1 MQKVLRKRVFRSLK
15 KHFVRYAMLGM
26 MIALGIFL
34 VVTIVGS
41 AETLIRGTED
51 MAKETNLEDGEFEV
65 FVPLTKSEKDHIAD
79 MGIELEE
86 QFFFDQQME
95 KESDGTVRIFKVRKN
110 INRLHM
116 IDGAEPLKEDEI
128 AIEKRYAEE
137 HSIHVG
143 DTFNISGADY
153 KVSGIT
159 VVSDYDGPFKEV
171 SDTSCNSKLFGPVRE
186 TMRSRKDSPP
196 CRSHRGSAA
205 HVP

>member
-65 FVPLTKSEKDHIAD
+65 FVPLTKSEKDHIAG

-116 IDGAEPLKEDEI
+116 IEGAEPLKEDEI

-137 HSIHVG
+137 HDIHTG
-143 DTFNISGADY
+143 DGFVIAGTEY

-171 SDTSCNSKLFGPVRE
+171 SDTSCNSKLFGPVFITEEAYNEFRE
-186 TMRSRKDSPP
+186 SGKIQK
-196 CRSHRGSAA
+196 
-205 HVP
+205 